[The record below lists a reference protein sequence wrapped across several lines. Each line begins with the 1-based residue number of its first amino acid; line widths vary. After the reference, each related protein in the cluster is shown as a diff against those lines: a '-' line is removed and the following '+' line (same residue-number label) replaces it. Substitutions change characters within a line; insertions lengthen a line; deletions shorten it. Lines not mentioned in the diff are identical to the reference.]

1 MDNPPMSDYTLPR
14 SAGERLALI
23 QGYLDPHTIRLLC
36 DPQVDIDGP
45 AWGTRPVA
53 QLG

>member
-1 MDNPPMSDYTLPR
+1 MSEYTLPR
-14 SAGERLALI
+14 SAGGAERLALI

-36 DPQVDIDGP
+36 DPQVVIDGP